1 MVKKLRELLKL
12 TKMARKE
19 SVSMQRKLALYWFSM
34 AATVFGALMLIFS
47 LTGVFSNTDREL
59 RLSLNIQLQ
68 NTATDISNQIE
79 RLSGQGIFLSEQA
92 SRELMEVLPAY
103 GSRISSLN
111 DRPEALL
118 ELQRSLYPALNTTLH
133 TSDCS
138 GAFIVLNATTNTL
151 AGTAEHSRSGVYLRY
166 TSLTPKKSSNQQ
178 VIYFRGISDIAR
190 EEDLELHNRWN
201 LEFDISRIPGY
212 DEMMQTPVR
221 RLADAYAWT
230 GRLHLPDTWEDVILL
245 CVPVLDGNGDVAGL
259 CGMELSSL
267 YFGFCYAAVE
277 SQFGPI
283 VSVLAPLENGQ
294 LLLDQ
299 GMTGRTEGT
308 YLDVS
313 NVLSV
318 QEGQYYNTYSEG
330 TNQYIGLHKTILFA
344 SGDGREWA
352 AAILLPKESYA
363 SYASGKQVIWIAC
376 SLAFL
381 LTMLVSAATLSRS
394 FARPIAQS
402 LAAIQSN
409 VAIDANPSGISEIDA
424 LIAFIKSREQSQ
436 AIAAGSLPPDIAELF
451 DAFAA
456 RMALLTETEHEIF
469 KLYVDGHE
477 IGEIPELAFI
487 SINTVRKHN
496 RNIYEKLCVTSRDE
510 LMLYIELFR
519 RCNRLDE
526 LL

>member
-34 AATVFGALMLIFS
+34 AATVFGTLMLIFS

-59 RLSLNIQLQ
+59 HLSLNIQLQ
-68 NTATDISNQIE
+68 NTATDVSNQLE
-79 RLSGQGIFLSEQA
+79 RLSGHGIFLSEQA

-103 GSRISSLN
+103 GSGISALN
-111 DRPEALL
+111 DQPEALL

-151 AGTAEHSRSGVYLRY
+151 AGTAEHSRSGLYLRY
-166 TSLTPKKSSNQQ
+166 TNLNPKKSSNQQ

-201 LEFDISRIPGY
+201 LEFDSSRIPGY
-212 DEMMQTPVR
+212 DEMMQAPVR

-230 GRLHLPDTWEDVILL
+230 GRLHLLDTWEDVILL
-245 CVPVLDGNGDVAGL
+245 CVPVLDGNGNVAGL

-283 VSVLAPLENGQ
+283 VSVLAPLEDGQ

-313 NVLSV
+313 NVLSI
-318 QEGQYYNTYSEG
+318 QESTVYK
-330 TNQYIGLHKTILFA
+330 GLH
-344 SGDGREWA
+344 R
-352 AAILLPKESYA
+352 
-363 SYASGKQVIWIAC
+363 V
-376 SLAFL
+376 
-381 LTMLVSAATLSRS
+381 
-394 FARPIAQS
+394 
-402 LAAIQSN
+402 
-409 VAIDANPSGISEIDA
+409 
-424 LIAFIKSREQSQ
+424 
-436 AIAAGSLPPDIAELF
+436 
-451 DAFAA
+451 
-456 RMALLTETEHEIF
+456 
-469 KLYVDGHE
+469 
-477 IGEIPELAFI
+477 
-487 SINTVRKHN
+487 TV
-496 RNIYEKLCVTSRDE
+496 
-510 LMLYIELFR
+510 
-519 RCNRLDE
+519 
-526 LL
+526 